1 VRNTGGS
8 NLIIGQIAQANPLAS
23 PFSIVNDLCSNHTL
37 TASQTCTFQVQFSP
51 ADQGNGLNDTF
62 DIPSNDP
69 GKNSVTVNLSGNAK
83 ALRVSLNQVNIDNCP
98 NLELLVDVSD
108 KDGNAINALGIGN
121 FSLSENGAP
130 IGIENVSIVI
140 SQDPETVALVLDV
153 SGSMTGWLPDVKV
166 ASDNFV
172 SLMNPGDAASITTFA
187 ADIQLEQ
194 SFTTDKNALITA
206 IDNISLRS
214 EFGTLLY
221 DALQGAIDSIVTQIN
236 NRAVILVSD
245 GIDTGTGTNTLPEI
259 INYAKENQV
268 TIFTIGV
275 GEVNTDVMGQ
285 LANETGG
292 QFFIAPNPDQLLS
305 IYQAIRDIFDGQY
318 TIRYESSSTANIPIL
333 LNLAV
338 DDDGLQGEVSRQFQ
352 GCP

>member
-1 VRNTGGS
+1 
-8 NLIIGQIAQANPLAS
+8 
-23 PFSIVNDLCSNHTL
+23 
-37 TASQTCTFQVQFSP
+37 
-51 ADQGNGLNDTF
+51 
-62 DIPSNDP
+62 
-69 GKNSVTVNLSGNAK
+69 
-83 ALRVSLNQVNIDNCP
+83 
-98 NLELLVDVSD
+98 
-108 KDGNAINALGIGN
+108 
-121 FSLSENGAP
+121 
-130 IGIENVSIVI
+130 
-140 SQDPETVALVLDV
+140 
-153 SGSMTGWLPDVKV
+153 
-166 ASDNFV
+166 
-172 SLMNPGDAASITTFA
+172 
-187 ADIQLEQ
+187 
-194 SFTTDKNALITA
+194 
-206 IDNISLRS
+206 
-214 EFGTLLY
+214 
-221 DALQGAIDSIVTQIN
+221 
-236 NRAVILVSD
+236 LVSD